1 MIYNLYQKAGKRKPA
16 GRKEYIMDLSNVVIA
31 VVILACIVMVLLATR
46 YTTDQKGFDEMQ
58 LKKRGDAFRIGF
70 FTLLACVLL
79 MLFLNSLDS
88 FAEKVTVDFML
99 IASIMITACV
109 FGVYSIWKDAF
120 FRMNENPK
128 TYLGICFA
136 VVFPNAIVLIGELKQ
151 HGTLLKDG
159 KVTFTPC
166 GNLLNVVTFTIIAI
180 TIIIKM
186 IVNRREE
193 KE

>member
-1 MIYNLYQKAGKRKPA
+1 
-16 GRKEYIMDLSNVVIA
+16 MDLSNVVIA
-31 VVILACIVMVLLATR
+31 AVILAVFVLVLIATR
-46 YTTDQKGFDEMQ
+46 YTSNQKGFDEMQ

-70 FTLLACVLL
+70 FTLLGCVLL

-109 FGVYSIWKDAF
+109 FGVYSIMKDAF

-136 VVFPNAIVLIGELKQ
+136 VLFPNAVVLIGEWKQ
-151 HGTLLKDG
+151 NGTLLKDG

-166 GNLLNVVTFTIIAI
+166 GNLLNVVVFLIIAVA
-180 TIIIKM
+180 IIIKM
-186 IVNRREE
+186 IANSREE